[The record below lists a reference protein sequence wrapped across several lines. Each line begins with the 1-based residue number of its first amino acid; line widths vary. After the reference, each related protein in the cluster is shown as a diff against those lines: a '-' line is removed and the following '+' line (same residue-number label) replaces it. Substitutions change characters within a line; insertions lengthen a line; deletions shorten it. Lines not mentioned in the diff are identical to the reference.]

1 MSIYT
6 SDHAGA
12 LADLAEAGASVT
24 FTFASPGTYTAS
36 TGLFSGDTTTT
47 VTGAAIRIAGNPL
60 RYQALGLTQTEAP
73 TLLFAPT
80 TFGSLP
86 VLGASVTF
94 GGVTYTVRDVEPLA
108 LDGTAILANIVV
120 AR

>member
-1 MSIYT
+1 MSYAP
-6 SDHAGA
+6 DHAGA

-36 TGLFSGDTTTT
+36 TGLFSSETATT
-47 VTGAAIRIAGNPL
+47 VTGAAIRITGNPL

-80 TFGSLP
+80 TYGSLP

-94 GGVTYTVRDVEPLA
+94 GGIAYTVRDVEPLA
-108 LDGTAILANIVV
+108 LDGNAILANVVV

>member
-1 MSIYT
+1 VTKYT
-6 SDHAGA
+6 ADHAGA
-12 LADLAEAGASVT
+12 LADIQEAGSAVT

-36 TGLFSGDTTTT
+36 TGLFAGDTTTT
-47 VTGAAIRIAGNPL
+47 VTGAAIRVTGNPL

-80 TFGSLP
+80 TYGSLP
-86 VLGASVTF
+86 VLGASVVF

-108 LDGTAILANIVV
+108 LDGTTIIANVVV